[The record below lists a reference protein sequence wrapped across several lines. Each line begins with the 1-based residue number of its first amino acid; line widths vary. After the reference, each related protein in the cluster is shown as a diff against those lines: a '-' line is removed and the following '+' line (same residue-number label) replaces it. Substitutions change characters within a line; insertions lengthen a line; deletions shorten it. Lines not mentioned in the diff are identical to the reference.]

1 MVYITKINL
10 LNFRCY
16 KNKQFV
22 FKKGINVV
30 CGDNATGKTSLME
43 ALYISGMG
51 KSYRTNSDA
60 DIVSYDNDF
69 YSILVNVAENDT
81 EKEEKISIVYS
92 NVGKKISKNGVIFK
106 SLSQYIGYFNVVI
119 FSPDDLKLI
128 KGEPKYRRKF
138 LDINISQINKEYL
151 NALTEYN
158 KILKERNELL
168 KQINYDGKFISQ
180 ANKAMLDIY
189 TNVLITN
196 GKVLINNRRAFVTE
210 INKYIQ
216 ENVKNIAKNNEEGW
230 ISYLPNVNEEN
241 IEQEF
246 KKREINDLFA
256 GTTTVGP
263 HRDDFE
269 TFINNKHANDFA
281 SQGQQ
286 RTLALAVKVGL
297 AMLMSELKKDVVV
310 IIDDV
315 FGELDE
321 KRQKELMEILKK
333 HEQIFITTTSM
344 KYLTED
350 VIKESNII
358 KL

>member
-1 MVYITKINL
+1 MVCVTNISLT
-10 LNFRCY
+10 NFRCY
-16 KNKQFV
+16 KNRSFE
-22 FKKGINVV
+22 FKKGINVI

-51 KSYRTNSDA
+51 KSYRTSSDA
-60 DIVSYDNDF
+60 DVVNYNNEF
-69 YSILVNVAENDT
+69 YSILIDIKKNE
-81 EKEEKISIVYS
+81 EKADKISIVYS
-92 NVGKKISKNGVIFK
+92 HNGKKISKNGNIFK
-106 SLSQYIGYFNVVI
+106 SLSQYLGYFNVVI

-128 KGEPKYRRKF
+128 KGDPKYRRKF

-151 NALTEYN
+151 NTLSEYN

-168 KQINYDGKFISQ
+168 KQINYNGKDISQ

-196 GKVLINNRRAFVTE
+196 GKKIIKIRRNFVTE
-210 INKYIQ
+210 INKYIR
-216 ENVKNIAKNNEEGW
+216 ENVQNITHNTENGR
-230 ISYLPNVNEEN
+230 ISYLPNVNEDN

-246 KKREINDLFA
+246 KRKEINDLFA

-269 TFINNKHANDFA
+269 TFINEKKASDFA

-286 RTLALAVKVGL
+286 RTLALAIKVGL
-297 AMLMSELKKDVVV
+297 AMLIRSLESDVVV

-321 KRQKELMEILKK
+321 SRQKDLMEILKK

-344 KYLTED
+344 KYLTDEI
-350 VIKESNII
+350 IKESNII